1 MFYSKTAFLDM
12 ADQILV
18 PPSPTRILE
27 AVTVVQAPPVL
38 LNVPAAANVPAPEG
52 MDQLPL

>member
-1 MFYSKTAFLDM
+1 MV
-12 ADQILV
+12 DQILV

-27 AVTVVQAPPVL
+27 AVNVVQAPPVL